1 MAKLLDTVA
10 KQTDNKKTTGANEA
24 SVSKVTEPD
33 QYAKTQTISAK
44 VNPEMWSRFKRLSRM
59 SGSTANGMLNQ
70 LINNYVIT
78 KDKEFRDL
86 DAI

>member
-10 KQTDNKKTTGANEA
+10 KQTDKKTTGGNLA
-24 SVSKVTEPD
+24 SVSKITEPD

-70 LINNYVIT
+70 LINDYVV
-78 KDKEFRDL
+78 KRDKELRDL